1 DGIRVAHFYVFGF
14 GLPVIDEDVVGIF
27 EVAAL
32 EEGEAARDGAETVWV
47 DAVNHFDAAAGIE
60 LQEGGSNGLDVFL
73 FGEARADF
81 DGHGRATEAEK
92 DRCGRGLDHDV
103 RSDTLN
109 ALGGLLEQAGSE
121 ANDKHHKGDFDGDGH
136 HADHGPQ
143 RAMQQVAD
151 DQFAHH
157 YGRSPGLASVAAPT
171 CTSSLPAG

>member
-81 DGHGRATEAEK
+81 DGHGRATEAVK
-92 DRCGRGLDHDV
+92 HRCVRGAGKGRRKRSV
-103 RSDTLN
+103 RE
-109 ALGGLLEQAGSE
+109 AAG
-121 ANDKHHKGDFDGDGH
+121 
-136 HADHGPQ
+136 P
-143 RAMQQVAD
+143 
-151 DQFAHH
+151 
-157 YGRSPGLASVAAPT
+157 
-171 CTSSLPAG
+171 